1 MSYTL
6 KFSDSTKTT
15 DIVVP
20 AMPPGINTVDTSLS
34 LVGRGYPNYGEK
46 VAENFLHLLENFASS
61 VPPENP
67 IEGQL
72 WYDTSDPNNKVL
84 RIMDGTVSSTRW
96 PSVTGIYQQS
106 TDPKLESTQGL
117 KTGDIWV
124 DTFGNQLKIYSAGN
138 WTLVGP
144 QSTSTNTGAVPEYI
158 TDKSGNSHWVIK
170 NYVDN
175 NVVSVISG
183 DSFIPS
189 PSISGF
195 DPNKPL
201 ISGINLSLG
210 SIVNGISS
218 STYNLSIGNSIYP
231 VTAFLRK
238 NNNSRDGELI
248 TGKVKF
254 VESDGVVISSSS
266 ADSNNIQLYKNLN
279 DAVLINNT
287 AGGKIIFK
295 IKGAGLTDYLSVE
308 QAVVKIGFNTPSN
321 STTTGALVVT
331 GGVAVGGN
339 LYVGNKL
346 YVNGFNLNTATL
358 SLSNTAVSTSTTTG
372 ALTVA
377 GGVGIGGRL
386 NVGSTAT
393 IYSTASSTSTTTGAL
408 LVSGGVGIGGR
419 LNVGGR
425 IFSGDIITSGF
436 VLAAQNIT
444 SSLTLEGKNLEISGT
459 DTSVSTIT
467 GAVTVVGGVGI
478 GGKLYVGGLSNNT
491 SSYIVYY
498 NTTTGAFSYGANSGG
513 GGAGGAGPQGP
524 QGPAG
529 STGAQGPQG
538 VAGPTG
544 PGGGAQG
551 PQGPQGTAGAQGPQG
566 PAGSTGA
573 QGPQGPSGPG
583 VGAQGP
589 QGPAGNTGAQGPQGP
604 AGSTG
609 AQGPQGVAG
618 PTGPGG
624 GDPGAQGPQGPSGNT
639 GAQGPQGPSGNTG
652 AQGPQGPAGNTGP
665 QGPQGPAGSN
675 GAQGPQGVAG
685 PTGPGGGDPGAQ
697 GPQGPQG
704 VTGAQGPQGP
714 QGVTGAQ
721 GPQGPSGN
729 TGAQGP
735 QGPSGNT
742 GAQGPQGP
750 SGPST
755 FTQITAS
762 TIRTVDAK
770 LKEMYVTPEDF
781 GAVGN
786 GLVDDTAA
794 IQAAIDT
801 GKSVYLPDGKLY
813 YITTSTTST
822 ALGTVIS
829 PGVGLRITTNNQRFG
844 GPGAIWAVGNI
855 EAVKVTG
862 DCSGVELDLTFNSP
876 YLSGT
881 AVVVDFANRVSIRKL
896 YGANIG
902 LEVGGS
908 VLYVRQCNQCTV
920 DWIWATAGG
929 AQFTNN
935 TLNYPSGTGI
945 TWYGSSATRNG
956 RADRSDILHINF
968 AVINCGGYGLNW
980 DGNCNSLS
988 CSNLGLIATKG
999 VIIQNTSGGSD
1010 PGIARFTDLE
1020 IDYPTR
1026 HGVEILVGLDY
1037 DFNVPYIQGAGILYD
1052 EWLKNGE
1059 NYTIIYPGSTNWVA
1073 IGAPDNN
1080 AGTQFTKT
1088 GTTGHSIAG
1097 GGFAKVTGTSYSGI
1111 KISSSIIDYQV
1122 RLQGGKYIGNTG
1134 YGIDATGAGVV
1145 YSDGTMDLSANQ
1157 IGKTA
1162 GKVWSGVTPTYTVG
1176 TLPPGAQGMRAFV
1189 TNASTTTFYSAVV
1202 VGSPGYYVP
1211 VFFDGSDWRIG

>member
-6 KFSDSTKTT
+6 KFSDNTKT
-15 DIVVP
+15 DVIVP

-46 VAENFLHLLENFASS
+46 IAQNFLYLLENFANQIS
-61 VPPENP
+61 PENP
-67 IEGQL
+67 VEGQL
-72 WYDTSDPNNKVL
+72 WYDTSDPDNKVL
-84 RIMDGTVSSTRW
+84 RVMDGTNW
-96 PSVTGIYQQS
+96 PSITGIYQQS
-106 TDPKLESTQGL
+106 TDPKLGTTPGL
-117 KTGDIWV
+117 KNGDIWV
-124 DTFGNQLKIYSAGN
+124 DTSKTQLKIYSSGN
-138 WTLVGP
+138 WATVGP
-144 QSTSTNTGAVPEYI
+144 STSTDTGAIVATLPAL
-158 TDKSGNSHWVIK
+158 SGGPYDVILNK
-170 NYVDN
+170 AVGK
-175 NVVSVISG
+175 VVSIVTKDAFTPNPVIE
-183 DSFIPS
+183 
-189 PSISGF
+189 GF
-195 DPNKPL
+195 TSL
-201 ISGINLSLG
+201 TTGTNLATG
-210 SIVNGISS
+210 SILNGTALSAL
-218 STYNLSIGNSIYP
+218 NLSIGNS
-231 VTAFLRK
+231 TFLSSSFLRK
-238 NNNSRDGELI
+238 DNSGGETI
-248 TGKVKF
+248 TGKV
-254 VESDGVVISSSS
+254 VYVTPSNQTGAPGRDGVVIFKSG
-266 ADSNNIQLYKNLN
+266 DSGSNYIQFYKSVN
-279 DAVLINNT
+279 DAVILNNT
-287 AGGKIIFK
+287 PGGKLVFK
-295 IKGAGLTDYLSVE
+295 TTGVTPGLSDSMYIEKSFVKVSITTE
-308 QAVVKIGFNTPSN
+308 AVS
-321 STTTGALVVT
+321 STTGALVVT

-339 LYVGNKL
+339 LHVGNKL

-358 SLSNTAVSTSTTTG
+358 SLSNTAASTSTTTG

-386 NVGSTAT
+386 NVGSTT
-393 IYSTASSTSTTTGAL
+393 IIYSTASSTSTTTGAL
-408 LVSGGVGIGGR
+408 LVSGGVGIGGS
-419 LNVGGR
+419 LNVGGSLDVKQLSHFR
-425 IFSGDIITSGF
+425 GTATS
-436 VLAAQNIT
+436 
-444 SSLTLEGKNLEISGT
+444 IST
-459 DTSVSTIT
+459 TT
-467 GAVTVVGGVGI
+467 GALTVVGGVGI

-498 NTTTGAFSYGANSGG
+498 NTSTGAFSYGANSGG
-513 GGAGGAGPQGP
+513 GGAGGAGAQGP

-544 PGGGAQG
+544 PGG
-551 PQGPQGTAGAQGPQG
+551 
-566 PAGSTGA
+566 
-573 QGPQGPSGPG
+573 
-583 VGAQGP
+583 GAQGP

-624 GDPGAQGPQGPSGNT
+624 GAQGPQGP
-639 GAQGPQGPSGNTG
+639 AGNTG
-652 AQGPQGPAGNTGP
+652 AQGPQGPAGNTGV
-665 QGPQGPAGSN
+665 QGPQGP
-675 GAQGPQGVAG
+675 AG
-685 PTGPGGGDPGAQ
+685 PTGPGGGDPGPQGVA

-704 VTGAQGPQGP
+704 VAGAQGPQGVAGAQGP
-714 QGVTGAQ
+714 QGVAGAQ
-721 GPQGPSGN
+721 GPQGPSGAGSQGPQGPAGP
-729 TGAQGP
+729 TGPGGGDPGPQGVAGPQGPQGVAGAQGPQGIVGPQGPQGVAGAQGPQGVAGPQGPQGVAGAQGPQGVAGAQGPQGVAGAQGP
-735 QGPSGNT
+735 QGPSGTSN
-742 GAQGPQGP
+742 
-750 SGPST
+750 

-762 TIRTVDAK
+762 TVRTVDAK

-794 IQAAIDT
+794 VQAAIDT

-813 YITTSTTST
+813 FITTSTTST

-829 PGVGLRITTNNQRFG
+829 PGVGLRIATNNQRFG

-881 AVVVDFANRVSIRKL
+881 AVVVDSANRVSIRKI
-896 YGANIG
+896 YGINIG
-902 LEVGGS
+902 FQSGGS
-908 VLYVRQCNQCTV
+908 VLYIQKCNQCTV

-935 TLNYPSGTGI
+935 TLNYPAGTGI
-945 TWYGSSATRNG
+945 TWYGSSTL
-956 RADRSDILHINF
+956 RSDILHINF

-999 VIIQNTSGGSD
+999 IIIQNTSGGPD

-1037 DFNVPYIQGAGILYD
+1037 DFSVPYIQGAGILYD

-1073 IGAPDNN
+1073 IGASDNN
-1080 AGTQFTKT
+1080 AGTQFIKT
-1088 GTTGHSIAG
+1088 GTTGNSIAG

-1189 TNASTTTFYSAVV
+1189 TNASTTTFYSVV
-1202 VGSPGYYVP
+1202 IVGSPGYYVP